1 MSIRHLITAV
11 AIAIAFSLAAAGAQ
25 ELLPA
30 DQISNWAAPPYWM
43 PLKAVAVEGD
53 GEDQPGI
60 QPQAVAGVPT
70 SALAFTGI
78 TPCRIADTRGN
89 GFTGAYGPPALAAGS
104 PRNFPLTGQCGIPGG
119 AEAVSLNVTVTNTLG
134 PGFILIYPQG
144 GAAPGVS
151 TLNYVASQTVANAAV
166 VPLGT
171 GGGVTVVAGVSGTDL
186 ILDTNGY
193 YAPQTVVNTVN
204 GLSGAVTLAQGT
216 NVTITPAGQT
226 LTIAAPNVDATT
238 LGGQPA
244 SFYDLAPPPPAGNS
258 LTPLDTTGSVSDE
271 FTSVTIGADGLG
283 LISYHDAT
291 NADLKVAH
299 CSNTACSSATITPL
313 DTAGDVGSESSVTI
327 GADGLGLISYYDLT
341 NGDLKVAHC
350 SNVNCTSATI
360 TTLEGSGNVGRYTSV
375 TIGAD
380 GLGLISYRDAGN
392 VDLKVA
398 HCSNTLCTSATIT
411 PLDTAGTV
419 GEYTSVTIG
428 ADGLGLISYRDF
440 TNTALKVAHCSDVT
454 CSTATFATLDN
465 TGGDI
470 GSYTSVTIGADGLG
484 LISYTDSTNFDLRVA
499 HCSNVTCS
507 SATITTLDS
516 TDVVGFYT
524 SVTVGADGL
533 GLISYFDSTNGDL
546 KVAHC
551 SNVNCTMATITP
563 LDTTGSVGYYTSVT
577 IGADGLG
584 LISYYDFTN
593 LDLKVA
599 HCSNVLC
606 SPYFRRR

>member
-1 MSIRHLITAV
+1 MSMRRVVAL
-11 AIAIAFSLAAAGAQ
+11 AIAVAFSLAAAGAQ

-43 PLKAVAVEGD
+43 PLKAVSVEKD
-53 GEDQPGI
+53 GEDQPGFE
-60 QPQAVAGVPT
+60 PQAVAGVPT

-89 GFTGAYGPPALAAGS
+89 GFSGAYGPPALTAGS

-144 GAAPGVS
+144 GSAPGVS
-151 TLNYVASQTVANAAV
+151 TLNYVAGQTVANAAV

-193 YAPQTVVNTVN
+193 YAPQTVVNTLN
-204 GLSGAVTLAQGT
+204 SLSGAVTLAAGT
-216 NVTITPAGQT
+216 NISITPAGNT

-244 SFYDLAPPPPAGNS
+244 SFYDQAPPPPSDNTI
-258 LTPLDTTGSVSDE
+258 TPLDTTGNVGE

-283 LISYHDAT
+283 LISYYDVT
-291 NADLKVAH
+291 NGDLKVAH
-299 CSNTACSSATITPL
+299 CSNVACTSATFTPL
-313 DTAGDVGSESSVTI
+313 DTTGEVGRFTSVTI
-327 GADGLGLISYYDLT
+327 GADGLGLISYYDGT

-360 TTLEGSGNVGRYTSV
+360 TPLDTAGDVGQSSSVTIGADGLGLISYLDGTNDDLKVAHCSNVNCSMATITPLDTTDAVGQSTSVTIGADGLGLISYLDGTNADLKVAHCSNVNCTSATITPLDTAGDVGRKTSVTIGADGLGLISYWDFANEDLKVAHCSNVNCTSATITPLDTAGDVGPDTSVTIGADGLGLISYSDGTNSDLKVAHCSNVNCTSATITPPDTAGNVGTYTSV

-380 GLGLISYRDAGN
+380 GLGLISYRDN
-392 VDLKVA
+392 
-398 HCSNTLCTSATIT
+398 SNA
-411 PLDTAGTV
+411 
-419 GEYTSVTIG
+419 
-428 ADGLGLISYRDF
+428 
-440 TNTALKVAHCSDVT
+440 
-454 CSTATFATLDN
+454 
-465 TGGDI
+465 
-470 GSYTSVTIGADGLG
+470 
-484 LISYTDSTNFDLRVA
+484 
-499 HCSNVTCS
+499 
-507 SATITTLDS
+507 
-516 TDVVGFYT
+516 
-524 SVTVGADGL
+524 
-533 GLISYFDSTNGDL
+533 
-546 KVAHC
+546 
-551 SNVNCTMATITP
+551 
-563 LDTTGSVGYYTSVT
+563 
-577 IGADGLG
+577 
-584 LISYYDFTN
+584 
-593 LDLKVA
+593 DLKVA

>member
-1 MSIRHLITAV
+1 
-11 AIAIAFSLAAAGAQ
+11 
-25 ELLPA
+25 
-30 DQISNWAAPPYWM
+30 M
-43 PLKAVAVEGD
+43 PLKAVSVEKD
-53 GEDQPGI
+53 GEDQPGFG
-60 QPQAVAGVPT
+60 PQAVAGVPT

-89 GFTGAYGPPALAAGS
+89 GFMGAYGPPALAAGS

-204 GLSGAVTLAQGT
+204 GLSGAVTLAAGT

-244 SFYDLAPPPPAGNS
+244 SFYDLAPPPPAANTITS
-258 LTPLDTTGSVSDE
+258 LDTAGSVGFYTSVTIGVDGLGLISYQDDTNFDLKVAHCSNVNCTSATITPLDTAGIVGL

-283 LISYHDAT
+283 LISYRAVT
-291 NADLKVAH
+291 NGDLKVAH
-299 CSNTACSSATITPL
+299 CSDVNCTMATITLL
-313 DTAGDVGSESSVTI
+313 DTAGDLGFFTSVTI
-327 GADGLGLISYYDLT
+327 GADGLGLISYRDGTNFDLKVAHCSDVNCTMATITPLDTAGVVGTDTSVTIGADGLGLISYRDVT

-360 TTLEGSGNVGRYTSV
+360 TPLDTAGSVGTDTSV

-380 GLGLISYRDAGN
+380 GLGLISYRDA
-392 VDLKVA
+392 
-398 HCSNTLCTSATIT
+398 
-411 PLDTAGTV
+411 
-419 GEYTSVTIG
+419 
-428 ADGLGLISYRDF
+428 
-440 TNTALKVAHCSDVT
+440 
-454 CSTATFATLDN
+454 
-465 TGGDI
+465 
-470 GSYTSVTIGADGLG
+470 
-484 LISYTDSTNFDLRVA
+484 
-499 HCSNVTCS
+499 
-507 SATITTLDS
+507 
-516 TDVVGFYT
+516 
-524 SVTVGADGL
+524 
-533 GLISYFDSTNGDL
+533 TNGDL

-551 SNVNCTMATITP
+551 SNA
-563 LDTTGSVGYYTSVT
+563 
-577 IGADGLG
+577 
-584 LISYYDFTN
+584 
-593 LDLKVA
+593 
-599 HCSNVLC
+599 LC
-606 SPYFRRR
+606 APYFRRR